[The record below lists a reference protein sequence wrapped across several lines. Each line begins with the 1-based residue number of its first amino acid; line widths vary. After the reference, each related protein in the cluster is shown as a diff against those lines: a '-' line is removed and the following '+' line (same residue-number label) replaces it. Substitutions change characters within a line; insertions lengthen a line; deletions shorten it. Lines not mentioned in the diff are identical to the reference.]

1 MTGSFSGARKGE
13 TMHITSLDL
22 PEVRLIEPRVFG
34 DSRGWFSET
43 YHAKALRDAGIDIE
57 FVQDN
62 HSYSQAAG
70 TVRGLHYQAPPHAQ
84 DKLVRVV
91 RGAVLDVAVDAR
103 RGSPRYGQWISVE
116 LSAENARQLL
126 VPQGF
131 LHGFI
136 TLTPDTEVVYKVS
149 DYYSRECD
157 GSVRHD
163 SAGLAIDWGPAAA
176 APVLSE
182 KDLSAPAWSEFETP
196 FEYQG

>member
-13 TMHITSLDL
+13 TINITSLDL

-43 YHAKALRDAGIDIE
+43 YNAKALRDAGIEIE

-103 RGSPRYGQWISVE
+103 RGSPRYGQWVSVE

-136 TLTPDTEVVYKVS
+136 TLTTDTEVVYKVS

-163 SAGLAIDWGPAAA
+163 SAGLAIDWGSAAT

-182 KDLSAPAWSEFETP
+182 KDLSAPGWSDFETP

>member
-13 TMHITSLDL
+13 TMNITSLDL

-43 YHAKALRDAGIDIE
+43 YNAKALRDAGIEIE

-103 RGSPRYGQWISVE
+103 RGSPRYGQWVSVE

-136 TLTPDTEVVYKVS
+136 TLTTDTEVVYKVS

-163 SAGLAIDWGPAAA
+163 SAGLAIDWGSAAT

-182 KDLSAPAWSEFETP
+182 KDLSAPGWSDFETP